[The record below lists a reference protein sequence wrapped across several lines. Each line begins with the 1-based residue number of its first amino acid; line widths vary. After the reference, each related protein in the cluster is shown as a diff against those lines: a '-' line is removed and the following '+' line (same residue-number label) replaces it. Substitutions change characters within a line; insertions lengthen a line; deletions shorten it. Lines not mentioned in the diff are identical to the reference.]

1 MTYNLRQWSAVRARR
16 RKQKTEGLKFAGGI
30 GKGRYARGSRGR
42 RQIEVGTTSTF
53 VLREETSSPYASR
66 LQVYSKIQDCMNVF
80 AKYARIFRIQMSF
93 NFSYNR
99 TVFSV
104 RPLVGTKNTVL
115 EVGIIYFRIVYHSG
129 PERRS
134 HSGE

>member
-1 MTYNLRQWSAVRARR
+1 
-16 RKQKTEGLKFAGGI
+16 
-30 GKGRYARGSRGR
+30 
-42 RQIEVGTTSTF
+42 
-53 VLREETSSPYASR
+53 
-66 LQVYSKIQDCMNVF
+66 MNFF

-115 EVGIIYFRIVYHSG
+115 EVGIIYIFG
-129 PERRS
+129 LFTTPDQ
-134 HSGE
+134 SGEATLGSDEQRSCDRLLYQSGEPL

>member
-1 MTYNLRQWSAVRARR
+1 MNRKFRGCDNFPFHLKGGNRQPVRKSIASLL
-16 RKQKTEGLKFAGGI
+16 QNPGLHEF
-30 GKGRYARGSRGR
+30 
-42 RQIEVGTTSTF
+42 
-53 VLREETSSPYASR
+53 
-66 LQVYSKIQDCMNVF
+66 F

-115 EVGIIYFRIVYHSG
+115 EVGIIYFRIVYHITT
-129 PERRS
+129 PDQ
-134 HSGE
+134 SGEATLGSDEQRSCDRLLYQSGEPL